1 VVVLVELRWL
11 SHSAFEIS
19 SEKLVVYVDPY
30 ISGNPETPIRV
41 EEIKKA
47 NYILVT
53 HDHFDHLG
61 DAITI
66 AKNTGAKIVVVP
78 ELAEK
83 LGKEGVSVVAPNMG
97 SMIKL
102 EENFSVGMVQAF
114 HTSTIGAPVGFVFT
128 VNGKTFYHAG
138 DTCLFGDM
146 KLIGEIYKP
155 EVALLPIGG
164 YYTMGPKEAAIATSL
179 LKPKVVIPMHYRTF
193 PVLEQNAD
201 KFVDEVKKITPE
213 VKVVVLKP
221 GEKFEI

>member
-114 HTSTIGAPVGFVFT
+114 HTSTTGVPVG
-128 VNGKTFYHAG
+128 
-138 DTCLFGDM
+138 LFSQLM
-146 KLIGEIYKP
+146 VKHSTMLEIP
-155 EVALLPIGG
+155 A
-164 YYTMGPKEAAIATSL
+164 
-179 LKPKVVIPMHYRTF
+179 F
-193 PVLEQNAD
+193 LE
-201 KFVDEVKKITPE
+201 I
-213 VKVVVLKP
+213 
-221 GEKFEI
+221 